1 MTGETMRRGI
11 AVRGRVLA
19 TTVLALTAVGFGAAA
34 GPAEAAAS
42 GAPLALEGSAAP
54 TPWKRYKDWNQADW
68 SKFND
73 LAHPDRAP
81 APPKPGELR
90 EVADPGKGDP
100 AKGKQLAFSRAR
112 GGGCLSCHIMGPE
125 TLEMPGNSGP
135 DLSEIGTWG
144 RSDLELFN
152 RIWDARVFNPETTM
166 PPWGAHGYYTEQ
178 EVRDIV
184 AFLQTLKTP
193 ATFANPLDDPAK
205 RPLPVEDRD
214 WTDPFVNPSAELID
228 TGRVFFEKPGP
239 NGKSCASCHADPAN
253 AFKGWA
259 ARMPYYEPRLD
270 KVVGIAEFVARHA
283 RATTGAEW
291 LMQSPENTALHV
303 YLSNLSAGMK
313 VKLDVSS
320 PGAQEA
326 LERGE
331 ALTRLKIG
339 QQHMACVDCHE
350 KIGETWLRGQFLGK
364 LPGQVA
370 HFPLWRTSR
379 QETWDIRKRFQWC
392 GVQIRANDLPP
403 DAKEYGDLE
412 LYLTYISEGWPIEA
426 PNIRH

>member
-1 MTGETMRRGI
+1 MTDKTMRKGI
-11 AVRGRVLA
+11 AVGGGAWA
-19 TTVLALTAVGFGAAA
+19 TALLALTTVGVGTAVER
-34 GPAEAAAS
+34 AEAAATA
-42 GAPLALEGSAAP
+42 APLVLEGSAAP

-90 EVADPGKGDP
+90 QVADPGKGDP

-152 RIWDARVFNPETTM
+152 RVWDARVFNPETTM

-214 WTDPFVNPSAELID
+214 WTDPFVNPAAELID

-239 NGKSCASCHADPAN
+239 TGKSCASCHTDPET

-270 KVVGIAEFVARHA
+270 KVVGVAEFVARHA
-283 RATTGAEW
+283 KATTGAEW

-303 YLSNLSAGMK
+303 YLTNLSAGMK

-326 LERGE
+326 LKRGE

-339 QQHMACVDCHE
+339 QQHMACIDCHE
-350 KIGETWLRGQFLGK
+350 KIGETWLRGQYLGK
-364 LPGQVA
+364 LPGQTA